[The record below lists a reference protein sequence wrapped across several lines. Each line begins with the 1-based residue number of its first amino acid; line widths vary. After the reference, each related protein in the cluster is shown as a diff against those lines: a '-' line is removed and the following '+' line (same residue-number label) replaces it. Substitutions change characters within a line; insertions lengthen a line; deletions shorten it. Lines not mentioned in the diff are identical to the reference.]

1 MKNRSNLAWILF
13 FVVLFILSLLFVIE
27 TIDFYTF
34 LAIGILFFLGFF
46 LYMIGPETVSE
57 LTLWKSSI
65 KRDVTAA
72 KEIRDE
78 IEKIANNLRNIVRL
92 SAENSYII
100 ASSSF
105 LAMGGNNKAKE
116 KLESNLSELSSF
128 VYPNEKEDKLWWEEF
143 QNSIK

>member
-1 MKNRSNLAWILF
+1 MKNNKNISWILF
-13 FVVLFILSLLFVIE
+13 FIVLSILSSLLIVKIVD
-27 TIDFYTF
+27 IYSF
-34 LAIGILFFLGFF
+34 LAIGSLFILGYF
-46 LYMIGPETVSE
+46 LYLIGPETVSE
-57 LTLWKSSI
+57 ISLWKSSI

-78 IEKIANNLRNIVRL
+78 IEKIANDLRNVMRL
-92 SAENSYII
+92 AAENSYII

-105 LAMGGNNKAKE
+105 LAMGGNDKAKE

-143 QNSIK
+143 QNSIN